1 MRPDRACHGRP
12 MLIAPERRLLDAA
25 LDTASRLPAD
35 GTYLNTVASAVMD
48 IHGDIYTGVNVGHFT
63 GGPCAELV
71 ALGVAAAAGA
81 GPIALI
87 VAAGDEG
94 RGVMPPCGRC
104 RQVLLDQQPDCRVI
118 VPDGDDASSVRAR
131 DLLPYPSPHPDA
143 NPPRLLRF
151 SPGHWDNVVD
161 GVKTATTRFDDPT
174 VPGPATLLFEFD
186 DRYRSLPGVVETVEH
201 VRFADITDSQA
212 ALEGCTADELRT
224 VLRTHY
230 YPDVADDD
238 LVDFVRF
245 RVVRTG

>member
-1 MRPDRACHGRP
+1 
-12 MLIAPERRLLDAA
+12 MLNAPEQRLLDAA

-48 IHGDIYTGVNVGHFT
+48 VHGDIYTGVNVGHFT

-71 ALGVAAAAGA
+71 ALGVAAAGGA

-87 VAAGDEG
+87 VAAGDED
-94 RGVMPPCGRC
+94 RGLMPPCGRC

-118 VPDGDDASSVRAR
+118 VPDGDGASSVPAR

-151 SPGHWDNVVD
+151 SPQHWKNVVD
-161 GVKTATTRFDDPT
+161 GVKSATTRFNDRA

-186 DRYRSLPGVVETVEH
+186 DRYRSLPGVVESVEQI
-201 VRFADITDSQA
+201 RFADISDAQA
-212 ALEGCTADELRT
+212 ALEDCTADELRHA
-224 VLRTHY
+224 LRTYY
-230 YPDVADDD
+230 YPEVADDD
-238 LVDFVRF
+238 VVDFVRF
-245 RVVRTG
+245 TVPERP

>member
-1 MRPDRACHGRP
+1 
-12 MLIAPERRLLDAA
+12 MLIAPEQRLLDAA

-35 GTYLNTVASAVMD
+35 GSYLNTVASAVMD
-48 IHGDIYTGVNVGHFT
+48 VHGDIYTGVNGYHFT

-81 GPIALI
+81 DPIALI

-118 VPDGDDASSVRAR
+118 VPDGDGASSVPAR
-131 DLLPYPSPHPDA
+131 ELLPHSYQHPDA
-143 NPPRLLRF
+143 TPPRLLRF

-161 GVKTATTRFDDPT
+161 GAKTATTRFNDPA
-174 VPGPATLLFEFD
+174 VPGSATFLFEFD
-186 DRYRSLPGVVETVEH
+186 DRYRSLPGVVESVEH
-201 VRFADITDSQA
+201 VRFADITDAQA

-224 VLRTHY
+224 ALRTYY

-245 RVVRTG
+245 RVVNKG

>member
-1 MRPDRACHGRP
+1 
-12 MLIAPERRLLDAA
+12 MLIAPEQRLLDAA

-87 VAAGDEG
+87 VAAGDEN

-118 VPDGDDASSVRAR
+118 VPDGVDASSVPAR
-131 DLLPYPSPHPDA
+131 ELLPYPSPHPDA
-143 NPPRLLRF
+143 TPPRLLRF
-151 SPGHWDNVVD
+151 SPQHWDDVVD

-174 VPGPATLLFEFD
+174 APGPATFLFEFD
-186 DRYRSLPGVVETVEH
+186 DRYRSLPGEVESVER
-201 VRFADITDSQA
+201 VRFADITDAQA
-212 ALEGCTADELRT
+212 ALEGCTADELRAA
-224 VLRTHY
+224 LRTYY
-230 YPDVADDD
+230 YPDVRDDD
-238 LVDFVRF
+238 MVDFARF
-245 RVVRTG
+245 RVDGEG

>member
-1 MRPDRACHGRP
+1 
-12 MLIAPERRLLDAA
+12 MLIAPEQRLLDAA

-35 GTYLNTVASAVMD
+35 GTYVNTVASAVMD

-87 VAAGDEG
+87 VAAGDED

-118 VPDGDDASSVRAR
+118 VPDGDGASSVPAR
-131 DLLPYPSPHPDA
+131 ELLPYPSPHPDA

-151 SPGHWDNVVD
+151 SARHWDNVVD
-161 GVKTATTRFDDPT
+161 GVKTATTRFNDPT
-174 VPGPATLLFEFD
+174 VPGPATFLFEFD
-186 DRYRSLPGVVETVEH
+186 DRYRSLPGVIESVDH
-201 VRFADITDSQA
+201 VRFADITDAQA

-224 VLRTHY
+224 ALRTYY
-230 YPDVADDD
+230 YPEIVDDD
-238 LVDFVRF
+238 TVDFVRF
-245 RVVRTG
+245 RVVEKG

>member
-1 MRPDRACHGRP
+1 
-12 MLIAPERRLLDAA
+12 MLTTPEQRLLDVA

-48 IHGDIYTGVNVGHFT
+48 VHGDIYTGVNVGHFT

-81 GPIALI
+81 GPISHI
-87 VAAGDEG
+87 VAAGDEN

-118 VPDGDDASSVRAR
+118 VPGADGVSSVPAR
-131 DLLPYPSPHPDA
+131 ELLPYPSQHPDA

-151 SPGHWDNVVD
+151 SPGHWKHVVD
-161 GVKTATTRFDDPT
+161 GVKTATTRFDDPA

-186 DRYRSLPGVVETVEH
+186 DGYRSLPGVVESVEQ
-201 VRFADITDSQA
+201 VRFADVTDAQA

-224 VLRTHY
+224 ALRTHY
-230 YPDVADDD
+230 YPEIADDD
-238 LVDFVRF
+238 VVDFVRF
-245 RVVRTG
+245 RVAGQA

>member
-1 MRPDRACHGRP
+1 
-12 MLIAPERRLLDAA
+12 MLIAPEQRLLDAA

-48 IHGDIYTGVNVGHFT
+48 VHGDIYTGVNVGHFT

-71 ALGVAAAAGA
+71 TLGVAAAAGA

-87 VAAGDEG
+87 VAAGDEN

-118 VPDGDDASSVRAR
+118 VPDGDGASSVPAR
-131 DLLPYPSPHPDA
+131 DLLPYPSQHPDA

-151 SPGHWDNVVD
+151 SPQHWKHVVD
-161 GVKTATTRFDDPT
+161 GVKTATTRFNDPA

-186 DRYRSLPGVVETVEH
+186 DRYRSLPGLVESVEQ
-201 VRFADITDSQA
+201 VRFADISDAQA
-212 ALEGCTADELRT
+212 ALENRTADELRT
-224 VLRTHY
+224 ALRTHY
-230 YPDVADDD
+230 YPGIADDD
-238 LVDFVRF
+238 VVDFVRF
-245 RVVRTG
+245 RVAGKG

>member
-1 MRPDRACHGRP
+1 MRPARACQGRR
-12 MLIAPERRLLDAA
+12 MLIASEQRLLDAA

-48 IHGDIYTGVNVGHFT
+48 VHGDIYTGVNVYHFT

-71 ALGVAAAAGA
+71 TLGVAATAGA

-118 VPDGDDASSVRAR
+118 VPDGDDASSVPAR
-131 DLLPYPSPHPDA
+131 ELLPYPSQHPDA
-143 NPPRLLRF
+143 DPPRLLRF
-151 SPGHWDNVVD
+151 NARHWDSVVD
-161 GVKTATTRFDDPT
+161 GAKTATTRFDDPT

-186 DRYRSLPGVVETVEH
+186 DRYRSLPGVIESVEH
-201 VRFADITDSQA
+201 VRFADITDAQA
-212 ALEGCTADELRT
+212 VLEGCTADELRT
-224 VLRTHY
+224 ALRTYY
-230 YPDVADDD
+230 YPEIVDDD
-238 LVDFVRF
+238 IVDFVRF
-245 RVVRTG
+245 RVAKKG